1 MIVSCSFASQ
11 ESAKSTYS
19 CLAGSSPG
27 IRNACKN
34 WPGCLTDSYL
44 LPLGASICRDGLK
57 AETVYLIKKIMDGVR
72 KL

>member
-1 MIVSCSFASQ
+1 MIASCSFASQ
-11 ESAKSTYS
+11 ESEKSTYS

-44 LPLGASICRDGLK
+44 LPLGQVYAGMVSKLRLSISLK
-57 AETVYLIKKIMDGVR
+57 K
-72 KL
+72 